1 MVAIPEL
8 VSKKWVF
15 LAIDSTRH
23 WLSMSNLF
31 LKKTLKWKDVS
42 VLTIELDVGFSE
54 NCYYTRQLS
63 NIVTVK
69 FFFIPLWFIT
79 TLKIYLILTWISS
92 ARSVLTHRKSGRRWG
107 LVLPQNMGLLNRGG
121 YNKMGADTPP
131 QTVNTP
137 SKPLI
142 KTLKRVSGGTR
153 IQGTMHT
160 NSFSKLTVKA

>member
-1 MVAIPEL
+1 
-8 VSKKWVF
+8 
-15 LAIDSTRH
+15 
-23 WLSMSNLF
+23 
-31 LKKTLKWKDVS
+31 
-42 VLTIELDVGFSE
+42 
-54 NCYYTRQLS
+54 
-63 NIVTVK
+63 
-69 FFFIPLWFIT
+69 
-79 TLKIYLILTWISS
+79 
-92 ARSVLTHRKSGRRWG
+92 
-107 LVLPQNMGLLNRGG
+107 MGLLNREG